1 MRMQVRAPV
10 TREELEE
17 RIRPVAD
24 RFAMQWHL
32 DVVGRRMKVLLDCFV
47 ALHNIVVCT
56 VTGTTTAA
64 A

>member
-32 DVVGRRMKVLLDCFV
+32 DVVGRRMKVS
-47 ALHNIVVCT
+47 ALHNNAVCT